1 MKPIWYCTFFNLS
14 IRYLWCSCLGGK
26 SNINCL
32 SNSTSEKSGSNFWV
46 HPLNHAELLFLR
58 LLHADWDPVI
68 LLTAHCDPIT
78 PTCTLG
84 PHYSHLHTG
93 TLDFYLHTG
102 GPFIC
107 VPAHRDPMILLPAHW
122 DHIILPPAHW
132 DPITPTCTLGP
143 PTSTYTLG
151 VPSYAYLYIGTP
163 WYSHLQAGSHDTD
176 TCTLGP
182 HYSHLLH
189 AHWGPFIC
197 LPADWDPI
205 TPTCTLGC
213 LTFTCTLGPLHMPAC
228 TLGTYDSP
236 TCTLGPHYPYLHT
249 GTSLLPPAHW
259 DLWLLPV
266 QWDPFICLSAHW
278 DWWFSLLYTG
288 APLLLPT
295 HWDPWYS

>member
-1 MKPIWYCTFFNLS
+1 MCRLEYHGVVVCWWKYYWVPVCRQKYITLTQHTSNIFITSYLEALEFLKKKNYNHAFIMKSIWYCTFFNLS

-32 SNSTSEKSGSNFWV
+32 SDSTSEKSGSNFWV

-102 GPFIC
+102 GP
-107 VPAHRDPMILLPAHW
+107 MILLPAHW

-163 WYSHLQAGSHDTD
+163 
-176 TCTLGP
+176 
-182 HYSHLLH
+182 
-189 AHWGPFIC
+189 
-197 LPADWDPI
+197 
-205 TPTCTLGC
+205 
-213 LTFTCTLGPLHMPAC
+213 
-228 TLGTYDSP
+228 
-236 TCTLGPHYPYLHT
+236 
-249 GTSLLPPAHW
+249 
-259 DLWLLPV
+259 
-266 QWDPFICLSAHW
+266 
-278 DWWFSLLYTG
+278 
-288 APLLLPT
+288 
-295 HWDPWYS
+295 